1 MSSELPIAFVLG
13 TGRCGSTLVHE
24 VIARHSDVGFVSN
37 VEDRIAIGPPALG
50 RWNAELYRRVP
61 ARFTQK
67 GRVRFAPS
75 EGYRIIGRQVSPL
88 LVAPV
93 RDLVAGDVT
102 PWLDARLRR
111 FFEARA
117 RVQRRPLF
125 LHKFTGWPRAGLL
138 HRVFPEARFIHVVRD
153 GRAVANSWLQMP
165 WWKGFEG
172 PERWNWGPL
181 PPAEQEVWEDS
192 DRSFAVLAGL
202 QWKVLIDAFDA
213 ARAELPAERW
223 LEVRYEDF
231 VTAPRERMEEML
243 TFLGLP
249 WNDAFEAGFTSH
261 AFSAGRT
268 DAFRRDLGIH
278 DLAMLERAI
287 ADDLR
292 PFGYLAPERRTETRD
307 TAAGSGG
314 G

>member
-1 MSSELPIAFVLG
+1 MSSELPVAFVLG

-24 VIARHSDVGFVSN
+24 VIARHPDIGFVSN
-37 VEDRIAIGPPALG
+37 VEDRIPIAPAWLG
-50 RWNAELYRRVP
+50 RWNPGIYRRVP

-75 EGYRIIGRQVSPL
+75 EAYRIIGRQVSPL

-102 PWLDARLRR
+102 PWLDMRLRR
-111 FFEARA
+111 FFETRA
-117 RVQRRPLF
+117 RVQDRPLF
-125 LHKFTGWPRAGLL
+125 LHKFTGWPRAALL
-138 HRVFPEARFIHVVRD
+138 HRVVPEARFIHVVRD

-165 WWKGFEG
+165 WWKGYEG

-181 PPAEQEVWEDS
+181 PDDEQRVWEES

-202 QWKVLIDAFDA
+202 QWKVLIDAFEE
-213 ARAELPAERW
+213 ARAGVPADRW

-231 VTAPRERMEEML
+231 VAAPRERMDDML
-243 TFLGLP
+243 GFLGLT
-249 WNDAFEAGFTSH
+249 WDEAFERGFSSH

-268 DAFRRDLGIH
+268 DAFRHDLGIH
-278 DLAMLERAI
+278 DLSMLEEAI
-287 ADDLR
+287 APDLR
-292 PFGYLAPERRTETRD
+292 RLGYLAPERSPRVRD
-307 TAAGSGG
+307 EAAGSAGG
-314 G
+314 